1 VHRSHIFDPKIPPI
15 GKRRCFVCGVPLSLA
30 RINPTDNPDHDERT
44 FECSK
49 CGYGETVV
57 VKFRHHRIE
66 LI

>member
-1 VHRSHIFDPKIPPI
+1 M
-15 GKRRCFVCGVPLSLA
+15 FVCGVPLFLA

-66 LI
+66 LV